1 MKKIEPLVTEKYD
14 FENRD
19 KTILFN
25 FWEYRDFD
33 AKNKPNELPSKCYS
47 PGRDFL
53 NKTSMKAINPV
64 VNGEC
69 SRFQWSKNTKI
80 LLVLKNLDVQT

>member
-64 VNGEC
+64 VNGENADEYRET
-69 SRFQWSKNTKI
+69 SIVMALIGSFELSGH
-80 LLVLKNLDVQT
+80 